1 MVLKFK
7 WLVFWD
13 WIVDWTAC
21 VAFVRVRQ
29 CIFIPR
35 STTDIIWYIHLAQLL
50 HAVNDLYGSSKW
62 TWSPTAYNNQQQRQH
77 RWLQQQREQ
86 KIIKKLLPNCG
97 WPTTASHRLN
107 ASYFQ
112 FSLTFTTV
120 QNAVF
125 AANRGPMATV
135 WINRWNWRKYSF
147 CKLNSKSLHTSVSMY
162 TFHTVCN

>member
-21 VAFVRVRQ
+21 VVFVRVCQ

-62 TWSPTAYNNQQQRQH
+62 TRSPTAYNNQQQRQ
-77 RWLQQQREQ
+77 QQQREQ
-86 KIIKKLLPNCG
+86 KIIKKSLPNCG

-125 AANRGPMATV
+125 CCESRSNGHR
-135 WINRWNWRKYSF
+135 INRWNWRKYSF
-147 CKLNSKSLHTSVSMY
+147 CKLNSKTLHTSVSMY